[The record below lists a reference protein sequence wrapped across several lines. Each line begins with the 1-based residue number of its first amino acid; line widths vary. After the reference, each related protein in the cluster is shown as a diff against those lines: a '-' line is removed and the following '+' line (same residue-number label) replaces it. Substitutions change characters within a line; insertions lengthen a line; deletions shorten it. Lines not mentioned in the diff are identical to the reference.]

1 MLKLPTEVENAQLPI
16 SVSVG
21 DVDMM
26 LTRQQIIDIKETL
39 EVKKRGDHEVVVI
52 PGAKHGF
59 AVRVD
64 PKDEFMVECSEKA
77 EVQAI
82 KWFERWLS

>member
-1 MLKLPTEVENAQLPI
+1 MLKLPHEVDNAQLPI

-64 PKDEFMVECSEKA
+64 PKDEFMVDCSEQA

-82 KWFERWLS
+82 RWFERWLS